1 MVFADDEQEF
11 NRLYDQ
17 MYKEVME
24 LGYETMLEVDL
35 QNAKAKEAARWEA
48 VERFEENNRG
58 TVTN

>member
-24 LGYETMLEVDL
+24 LGYETMLEI
-35 QNAKAKEAARWEA
+35 
-48 VERFEENNRG
+48 
-58 TVTN
+58 

>member
-48 VERFEENNRG
+48 VERFEENNK
-58 TVTN
+58 